1 MHAHSAA
8 VLHDKTLS
16 NLSVSLV
23 HPALTT
29 QNFPVNES
37 SALLCQLAGTQRF
50 LWWCLPLTFN
60 KLY

>member
-50 LWWCLPLTFN
+50 L
-60 KLY
+60 